1 MAENKES
8 LATQKFVEIAGVKQ
22 GTVILKNGA
31 LRQILMVSAMNFDLK
46 SEEEQGLI
54 IDLFQSF
61 LNSLNFSVQI
71 LIHSR
76 KLNIDQYLAVVSGR
90 MDAEENEL
98 LKNQIGEYRE
108 FVRALVAENAI
119 MNKTYF
125 VVVPFDP
132 INIPGIGSTAGGGIF
147 GFLKKKQGGAANEA
161 PQDDKAFEHNVEQLN
176 QRTTHVAS
184 GIEHIGLRA
193 VTLNDE
199 ELVELFYNLYNPGGI
214 EKKELAILK
223 GEKQAPPQ

>member
-1 MAENKES
+1 MAEKRES
-8 LATQKFVEIAGVKQ
+8 LATQKFVEVAGVKQ
-22 GTVILKNGA
+22 GTAILKNGA

-46 SEEEQGLI
+46 SDEEQGLV
-54 IDLFQSF
+54 IDLFQGF

-76 KLNIDQYLAVVSGR
+76 KLNIDRYLAMLSDR
-90 MDAEENEL
+90 MNAEENEL
-98 LKNQIGEYRE
+98 LKNQIEEYRE

-132 INIPGIGSTAGGGIF
+132 INVPGIGSASGGGIL
-147 GFLKKKQGGAANEA
+147 GFFKKKQGPAANET

-176 QRTTHVAS
+176 QRTAHVTT
-184 GIEHIGLRA
+184 GIEHIGLRVVA
-193 VTLNDE
+193 LNDE
-199 ELVELFYNLYNPGGI
+199 ELIELFYNLYNPGGV

-223 GEKQAPPQ
+223 GEQPPPSS